1 MEPLKEDEK
10 KVLAIIALVFGGI
23 ALVTSWMPFINNAS
37 AVLAIIA
44 FILGVIAFFINL
56 KKKKVLSLLSIMIA
70 VISFIIVLM
79 TQASYVSTIDKA
91 LGSNDK
97 PTSEKQE
104 KKESSSISDSDDD
117 KETYKVGEKITFK
130 GKVEYTITSVEWTDE
145 RNEFEDK
152 QPKKVLKVTYNVK
165 NLSDDDYVIG
175 SDFELYANGSKMES
189 YPNENTF
196 ETISAGRSYQGATE
210 HFAVNDDKKLEL
222 EIKPYLSFRGT
233 PAIIPLESE

>member
-145 RNEFEDK
+145 RNEFEEDRK
-152 QPKKVLKVTYNVK
+152 SVV
-165 NLSDDDYVIG
+165 
-175 SDFELYANGSKMES
+175 
-189 YPNENTF
+189 
-196 ETISAGRSYQGATE
+196 
-210 HFAVNDDKKLEL
+210 
-222 EIKPYLSFRGT
+222 
-233 PAIIPLESE
+233 